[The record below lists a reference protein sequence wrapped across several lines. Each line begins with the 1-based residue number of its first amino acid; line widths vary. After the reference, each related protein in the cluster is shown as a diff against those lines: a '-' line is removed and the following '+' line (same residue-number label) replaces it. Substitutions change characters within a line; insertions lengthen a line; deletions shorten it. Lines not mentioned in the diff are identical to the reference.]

1 MDQSYRKNLS
11 ARQVR
16 KMIIE
21 QAYRAHVGHIG
32 SALSIVDIL
41 VTLFSTIIKIDPENY
56 PDRDRFILSNGHTTL
71 ALYAVLHSLG
81 IIDDEQINSFCL
93 DGSYLGVHPDIAVP
107 GVDFSTGSLGQGL
120 TYAVGCA
127 LAARLQHSSR
137 RVFALISDAECNE
150 GSIWEAA
157 MFASHNRLSNL
168 TTIIDL
174 NGQQAMGYT
183 RDVLDLSPMP
193 EKWKAFNWDVHSVD
207 GNNIDQMTRVLNSL
221 DTTSTGKPHLIVA
234 NTLFGKGVS
243 FMNKQ
248 IKWHYMPLSSE
259 EYHLALDELDQ

>member
-1 MDQSYRKNLS
+1 
-11 ARQVR
+11 
-16 KMIIE
+16 
-21 QAYRAHVGHIG
+21 
-32 SALSIVDIL
+32 
-41 VTLFSTIIKIDPENY
+41 
-56 PDRDRFILSNGHTTL
+56 
-71 ALYAVLHSLG
+71 
-81 IIDDEQINSFCL
+81 
-93 DGSYLGVHPDIAVP
+93 
-107 GVDFSTGSLGQGL
+107 
-120 TYAVGCA
+120 
-127 LAARLQHSSR
+127 
-137 RVFALISDAECNE
+137 
-150 GSIWEAA
+150 
-157 MFASHNRLSNL
+157 
-168 TTIIDL
+168 
-174 NGQQAMGYT
+174 MGYT